1 MRQRRRGHRPTAC
14 RVSCDDGVTDELTTG
29 EEMIGGLE
37 RRFVL
42 WIQTFTKIP
51 TYSTASGSAKAKN
64 TIIIH
69 AIKSQMQCVEQNELS
84 DCKSESDLIL

>member
-1 MRQRRRGHRPTAC
+1 MRQRHQGHRQTAC
-14 RVSCDDGVTDELTTG
+14 LASCESNIDELTTG

-69 AIKSQMQCVEQNELS
+69 AIKSQIRCVEQNELS
-84 DCKSESDLIL
+84 DCNSESDLIP